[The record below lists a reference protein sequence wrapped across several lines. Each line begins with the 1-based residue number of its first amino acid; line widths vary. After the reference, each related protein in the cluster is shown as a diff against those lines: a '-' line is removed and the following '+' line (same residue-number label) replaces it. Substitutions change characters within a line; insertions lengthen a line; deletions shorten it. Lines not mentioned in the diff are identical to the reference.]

1 MLEVD
6 SSTFAAEVLQSDK
19 PVVVDFWGPRC
30 APCLALMPQVEKLE
44 AACTDM
50 AKFVKIDASKNRR
63 LCLDLRVI
71 SLPTYLF
78 YKNGEGVAR
87 VSGGDIKIQDIE
99 VELRKVV
106 ERSGETAKAP

>member
-6 SSTFAAEVLQSDK
+6 SGTFAAEVVQSEK

-30 APCLALMPQVEKLE
+30 APCLALMLQVEKLE
-44 AACTDM
+44 ASCADKV
-50 AKFVKIDASKNRR
+50 KFVKIDASKNRR
-63 LCLDLRVI
+63 LCLELRVM

-87 VSGGDIKIQDIE
+87 LAGGKIKIQDIE
-99 VELRKVV
+99 EQLKKVV
-106 ERSGETAKAP
+106 ENDGDLLKTS